1 MADIRIRF
9 RFDVETGAKEIVV
22 EYDSDPDALPY
33 EHEQRHREIVEMLVG
48 KGVIGVQ
55 DAGAVRVERL
65 TAPRSASP
73 DAEAE
78 GEAPEAEAAL
88 E

>member
-9 RFDVETGAKEIVV
+9 RFDVETGGKEIVV
-22 EYDSDPDALPY
+22 EYESDPDALPY

-65 TAPRSASP
+65 TTPLSASP

>member
-1 MADIRIRF
+1 M
-9 RFDVETGAKEIVV
+9 ETGGKEIVV
-22 EYDSDPDALPY
+22 EYESDPDALPY

-55 DAGAVRVERL
+55 DAGTVRVERL
-65 TAPRSASP
+65 TAPRPASP